1 MLIEAFS
8 VCLLSYLLIFWV
20 RKTAPK
26 IGLLDIPNER
36 STHLDIVPR
45 GAGIGFVSA
54 VLLGM
59 IFFQWQLLISYLWTF
74 LALCLVFIVGFLDDH
89 KDTSPNTKFFVI
101 IAATA
106 MVLIDG
112 IKIDDIGIF
121 FGWHVQLGWLSV
133 PFTLLAVVGFTNAL
147 NLIDGLDGLAT
158 GVSLVIFGALFAV
171 GYMHEDTF
179 IMYLSLFFIAALGA
193 FLLFNW
199 NPASIFMGDSGSLVL
214 GFVIAIL
221 SIKALAYLPAVSIL
235 FLAAIPNMDVLIVLF
250 RRKRSG
256 RSVFSADRCHLHHIL
271 HRFFSQNTKKTVLF
285 LIVLQAIYSLT
296 GLQLDKSIDGGYLM
310 VLFLLNIVL
319 LYLGLGTMIK
329 RLKLDC

>member
-1 MLIEAFS
+1 MLFEAFS
-8 VCLLSYLLIFWV
+8 IFLLSFLLIFWV
-20 RKTAPK
+20 RRVAPK

-36 STHLDIVPR
+36 STHCNIIPR
-45 GAGIGFVSA
+45 GAGVGFVSA
-54 VLLGM
+54 VLLGLV
-59 IFFQWQLLISYLWTF
+59 FFQWDILVNYLWTF
-74 LALCLVFIVGFLDDH
+74 LAICLVFMVGFLDDH

-101 IAATA
+101 MAATG
-106 MVLIDG
+106 MVLLDG

-121 FGWHVQLGWLSV
+121 FGYHLQLGWLAI
-133 PFTLLAVVGFTNAL
+133 PFTILAVVGFTNAL
-147 NLIDGLDGLAT
+147 NLIDGLDGLAA
-158 GVSLVIFGALFAV
+158 GISIVIFGALLMV
-171 GYMHEDTF
+171 GYIHQDMF
-179 IMYLSLFFIAALGA
+179 ILSLSLFFIAALGA

-214 GFVIAIL
+214 GFTIAIL

-256 RSVFSADRCHLHHIL
+256 RSVFSADRCHLHHII

-319 LYLGLGTMIK
+319 LYLGLSTMIK